1 MYPYVTLIMPIRNE
15 AGFIRQSLG
24 AVLTQDYPANRMEVL
39 VVDGLST
46 DRTCDIV
53 REMMPVFDRFELR
66 LLENRNGIVP
76 TGMNVA
82 IRSARG
88 EVIVRV
94 DGHTIIASDYVRQCV
109 LALQRT
115 NADNVGGRMYAIG
128 DTPFGEAVALATS
141 SPFGVGGGRFHYSN
155 REEWT
160 DSAYMGAWP
169 RQVFEEIGLF
179 DEELV
184 RNQDDEF
191 NYRLRAS
198 GGRILLCPE
207 IRSEYTA
214 RSTPRTLIKQYFQ
227 YGYWKVRILQKHP
240 LQMRPRQFVPPLFAL
255 SLSLSMLIPLLGWTW
270 LLVTMLVGLY
280 LLTNLAASWIISTR
294 FGWQH
299 FKFLPLIFA
308 MLHLSYGYGFLYGLI
323 KFIGYW
329 GDAGSQVPVLSH
341 EIKTRPVVPPAD

>member
-1 MYPYVTLIMPIRNE
+1 MYPYVSVIMPIRNE
-15 AGFIRQSLG
+15 ANFIRTSLG
-24 AVLTQDYPANRMEVL
+24 AVLTQDYPSNRMEVL
-39 VVDGLST
+39 VVDGNST
-46 DRTCDIV
+46 DQTREIV
-53 REMMPVFDRFELR
+53 EQMIPLFNRFEVR

-76 TGMNVA
+76 TGMNIG
-82 IRSARG
+82 IRQARG

-94 DGHTIIASDYVRQCV
+94 DGHTLIAPDYVRQCI
-109 LALQRT
+109 LALQRS
-115 NADNVGGRMYAIG
+115 NAENVGGRMYAIG

-155 REEWT
+155 EEEWT

-184 RNQDDEF
+184 RNQDDELS
-191 NYRLRAS
+191 YRLRAA

-214 RSTPRTLIKQYFQ
+214 RSTPRKLTKQYFQ

-255 SLSLSMLIPLLGWTW
+255 TLSASMLLSLLGWTW
-270 LLVTMLVGLY
+270 LLLLALGGLY
-280 LLTNLAASWIISTR
+280 LLANLAASATVSSR
-294 FGWQH
+294 FGWRH
-299 FKFLPLIFA
+299 FKFLPVIFA
-308 MLHLSYGYGFLYGLI
+308 ILHLSYGYGFLYGLLR
-323 KFIGYW
+323 FIGYW
-329 GDAGSQVPVLSH
+329 GNARSQVPVLSH